1 MRSVRRSAAASGP
14 TGSSGDVWFTN
25 FGGFRSADMRRTC
38 ARVQWSAAADE
49 KFPGQLPT
57 TASRRLLGI
66 ASIRWKAA
74 TTVQSSQTHPSEPA
88 TRRWPLL
95 LLAAGCVTAL
105 AGLVCYALASG
116 QRVYTTAGE
125 AYPGAVTA
133 VAEPVGYFIA
143 ALAGGVCFGGL
154 LYVVVVACPDTH
166 GVIDERAFRAHLVVE
181 RSSILWALTAAAMVV
196 VQAANNAGASVARLL
211 GSAVIGDAVLA
222 SEMSRAWIA
231 VTLAAIVV
239 AVCIRLSVRWV
250 THFVLLLPAL
260 IGVVA
265 LPVSGN
271 AGQGPDHDYA
281 TSAAIV
287 FAVALAALRGSKTA
301 AAISP
306 PASELKRRVLILE
319 IVCGAVVL
327 GYGAVLL
334 SILTDPG
341 DLAGTAYGRAGAAAA
356 AVLVLVWLTDLG
368 SLGSSRRRALP
379 AARAR
384 DAVGVLAMIAV
395 VALNSSMATQ
405 TAPRLLTH
413 RFTTW
418 DIFLGYALPD
428 PPSVL
433 TILTAWRFDTF
444 IGVGALTLVLGYALG
459 FVRLRRRGDSWPLGR
474 LVAWLAGCLMLV
486 FTSSSGVKAYGS
498 AMFSVH
504 MADHMVLNMFIP
516 VLLVLGGPVTLALRA
531 LTPAAD
537 GQPPGP
543 REWLL
548 WLVHSKV
555 TAFLAHPVTAFVLFV
570 ASVYVVYFTPLFDTL
585 VRYHWGHELM
595 SLHFLLVGY
604 LFFWGIIGIDPGP
617 RKLPF
622 LGRLGLLFAVMPF
635 HAFFGI
641 ATMTMTSVIG
651 GQFYRYVGLPWL
663 ASLQSDQH
671 LGGAIAWS
679 TSELPVVLVVVALV
693 AQWARED
700 RRAASRSDRHADS
713 GYVDDEFDAYN
724 DMLRELSRNRRS

>member
-1 MRSVRRSAAASGP
+1 M
-14 TGSSGDVWFTN
+14 
-25 FGGFRSADMRRTC
+25 
-38 ARVQWSAAADE
+38 
-49 KFPGQLPT
+49 
-57 TASRRLLGI
+57 
-66 ASIRWKAA
+66 
-74 TTVQSSQTHPSEPA
+74 QSSQTRPSEPA
-88 TRRWPLL
+88 TRRRPLL
-95 LLAAGCVTAL
+95 FLAAGCVVAL

-116 QRVYTTAGE
+116 ARGYSTAGE
-125 AYPGAVTA
+125 AYPGPVTA

-143 ALAGGVCFGGL
+143 VLAGCISFGGL
-154 LYVVVVACPDTH
+154 LYVVVVACPDTR
-166 GVIDERAFRAHLVVE
+166 GVIDERAFRTQLVVE
-181 RSSILWALTAAAMVV
+181 RSSVVWALTAAAMVL
-196 VQAANNAGASVARLL
+196 VQAASNAGTSVSRLL
-211 GSAVIGDAVLA
+211 GSPAIGDAVLA

-231 VTLAAIVV
+231 VTVAAVVV
-239 AVCIRLSVRWV
+239 AVFVRLSVRWV
-250 THFVLLLPAL
+250 TQFMLLLPAL

-287 FAVALAALRGSKTA
+287 FAVALAALTGLKA
-301 AAISP
+301 ASAISP
-306 PASELKRRVLILE
+306 PAAELARRVVVFE
-319 IVCGAVVL
+319 IVCGAVTL
-327 GYGAVLL
+327 AYGAVLL
-334 SILTDPG
+334 STLTDPG
-341 DLAGTAYGRAGAAAA
+341 DLGGTAYGLAGAAAA
-356 AVLVLVWLTDLG
+356 AVLILVWLNDVA
-368 SLGSSRRRALP
+368 SLISARRRALP
-379 AARAR
+379 APKAREA
-384 DAVGVLAMIAV
+384 AAGVAMIAA
-395 VALNSSMATQ
+395 VALISSMATQ

-433 TILTAWRFDTF
+433 RILSVWRFDTF
-444 IGVGALTLVLGYALG
+444 IGIGALTLAVAYALG
-459 FVRLRRRGDSWPLGR
+459 FLRLRRRGDKWPVGR
-474 LVAWLAGCLMLV
+474 LVSWEAGCLVLM
-486 FTSSSGVKAYGS
+486 FASSSGVKAYGS

-504 MADHMVLNMFIP
+504 MADHMTMNMFIP

-531 LTPAAD
+531 LPAAGE

-555 TAFLAHPVTAFVLFV
+555 TAFLAHPVTAFILFV

-595 SLHFLLVGY
+595 TLHFLLVGY

-622 LGRLGLLFAVMPF
+622 LARLGLLFAVMPF

-651 GQFYRYVGLPWL
+651 GQFYRYVYLPWL
-663 ASLQSDQH
+663 ANLHSDQH
-671 LGGAIAWS
+671 LGGAIAWG

-700 RRAASRSDRHADS
+700 RRAATRSDRHDDS
-713 GYVDDEFDAYN
+713 SYAENDLDAYN
-724 DMLRELSRNRRS
+724 AMLRELSRNRRP

>member
-1 MRSVRRSAAASGP
+1 
-14 TGSSGDVWFTN
+14 
-25 FGGFRSADMRRTC
+25 
-38 ARVQWSAAADE
+38 
-49 KFPGQLPT
+49 
-57 TASRRLLGI
+57 
-66 ASIRWKAA
+66 
-74 TTVQSSQTHPSEPA
+74 VQSSQTRPSGP
-88 TRRWPLL
+88 TSRSGPLL
-95 LLAAGCVTAL
+95 SLAVGCVTAL
-105 AGLVCYALASG
+105 AGVVCYALASG
-116 QRVYTTAGE
+116 QRVYTTTGDS
-125 AYPGAVTA
+125 YPGAMTA
-133 VAEPVGYFIA
+133 VVEPVGYFIA
-143 ALAGGVCFGGL
+143 ALAGGVCVGGL
-154 LYVVVVACPDTH
+154 LYVVVVACPDAR
-166 GVIDERAFRAHLVVE
+166 GVIDERAFRTHLVLE
-181 RSSILWALTAAAMVV
+181 RSSVVWALTAIVMVV
-196 VQAANNAGASVARLL
+196 VQAASDAGASVTRLL
-211 GSAVIGDAVLA
+211 GSAAIGDAVLA

-231 VTLAAIVV
+231 VALAAVVV

-250 THFVLLLPAL
+250 TQFVLLLPAL
-260 IGVVA
+260 IGVIA

-287 FAVALAALRGSKTA
+287 FAVALAALTGVKA
-301 AAISP
+301 ASAISP
-306 PASELKRRVLILE
+306 PAAELARRVRVLE
-319 IVCGAVVL
+319 IVCGAVTL
-327 GYGAVLL
+327 GYGAILL
-334 SILTDPG
+334 LTLTGPG
-341 DLAGTAYGRAGAAAA
+341 NLAGTAYGRAGDAAF
-356 AVLVLVWLTDLG
+356 AVLILVWLTDIA
-368 SLGSSRRRALP
+368 SLASSRRRALP
-379 AARAR
+379 PSGAHN
-384 DAVGVLAMIAV
+384 AVGALAVTAV
-395 VALNSSMATQ
+395 VALTSSMATQ

-418 DIFLGYALPD
+418 DIYLGYALPD

-433 TILTAWRFDTF
+433 TILTMWRFDTF
-444 IGVGALTLVLGYALG
+444 IGVGALTLMVAYALG
-459 FVRLRRRGDSWPLGR
+459 FLRLRRRGDNWPVGR
-474 LVAWLAGCLMLV
+474 LVAWVAGCLVLV

-504 MADHMVLNMFIP
+504 MADHMILNMFIP

-531 LTPAAD
+531 LTPAGD

-548 WLVHSKV
+548 WLVHSKA

-570 ASVYVVYFTPLFDTL
+570 ASLYLVYFTPLFDTL

-604 LFFWGIIGIDPGP
+604 LFFWGIISIDPGP

-651 GQFYRYVGLPWL
+651 GQFYRYVDLPWL
-663 ASLQSDQH
+663 SSLQSDQH
-671 LGGAIAWS
+671 LGGAIAWGS
-679 TSELPVVLVVVALV
+679 SELPVVLVVVALV

-713 GYVDDEFDAYN
+713 GYVDELDAYN
-724 DMLRELSRNRRS
+724 AMLRELSRDRRR

>member
-1 MRSVRRSAAASGP
+1 
-14 TGSSGDVWFTN
+14 
-25 FGGFRSADMRRTC
+25 
-38 ARVQWSAAADE
+38 VQWSAAADE

-287 FAVALAALRGSKTA
+287 FAVALAALMGIKTA

-379 AARAR
+379 APVHDVGHLPRLCVAGSTECADDPDRVAVRHVHRRRRSDFGAGLRAR
-384 DAVGVLAMIAV
+384 IRPPAPARRQLAPRAPCRVVGRVPDVGVHQQFRCQGL
-395 VALNSSMATQ
+395 
-405 TAPRLLTH
+405 R
-413 RFTTW
+413 
-418 DIFLGYALPD
+418 
-428 PPSVL
+428 
-433 TILTAWRFDTF
+433 
-444 IGVGALTLVLGYALG
+444 VGHV
-459 FVRLRRRGDSWPLGR
+459 
-474 LVAWLAGCLMLV
+474 
-486 FTSSSGVKAYGS
+486 
-498 AMFSVH
+498 
-504 MADHMVLNMFIP
+504 
-516 VLLVLGGPVTLALRA
+516 
-531 LTPAAD
+531 
-537 GQPPGP
+537 Q
-543 REWLL
+543 
-548 WLVHSKV
+548 
-555 TAFLAHPVTAFVLFV
+555 
-570 ASVYVVYFTPLFDTL
+570 
-585 VRYHWGHELM
+585 
-595 SLHFLLVGY
+595 
-604 LFFWGIIGIDPGP
+604 
-617 RKLPF
+617 
-622 LGRLGLLFAVMPF
+622 
-635 HAFFGI
+635 
-641 ATMTMTSVIG
+641 
-651 GQFYRYVGLPWL
+651 
-663 ASLQSDQH
+663 
-671 LGGAIAWS
+671 
-679 TSELPVVLVVVALV
+679 
-693 AQWARED
+693 
-700 RRAASRSDRHADS
+700 RSH
-713 GYVDDEFDAYN
+713 G
-724 DMLRELSRNRRS
+724 